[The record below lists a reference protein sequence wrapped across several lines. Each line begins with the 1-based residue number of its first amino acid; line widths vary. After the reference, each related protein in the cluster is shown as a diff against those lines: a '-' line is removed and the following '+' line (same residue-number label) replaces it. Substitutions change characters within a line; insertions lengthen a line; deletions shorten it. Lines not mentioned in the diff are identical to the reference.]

1 MWRRVASQPKNDL
14 DQSGV
19 GGMFDISLGGS
30 GGTLTH
36 PPLSLTSA
44 KEMWIFWYGEE
55 PDLTDLVSPE
65 LLKSSGMYFFLLNFL
80 YCNFIGYL
88 TTIIK
93 NFIRFFNYT

>member
-36 PPLSLTSA
+36 PPLSLTAA

-65 LLKSSGMYFFLLNFL
+65 LLKSSGMYFKMKYSHYLF
-80 YCNFIGYL
+80 FIGC
-88 TTIIK
+88 
-93 NFIRFFNYT
+93 F